1 MKKKV
6 WLIVGLFSLISIFSI
21 FGLNMAKGRIVRF
34 VGLRL
39 VGASPEE
46 VNPDTL
52 TIADFSDI
60 PGVTEEYVDAYKTF
74 LKAKA
79 GDNQE
84 PNYEQAATAFQK
96 IAKTTRNQ
104 ELKLRSLYL
113 VTYCN
118 FLQLKIHDAYESGME
133 VLKLSKRLLKGDKRV
148 DFLDKVVSAIEKEE
162 IKTTGDLKEVI
173 EWEGEEALG
182 TEKGEEVSGFV
193 EDLSLLPEG
202 AKKYEEMKKKIKK

>member
-1 MKKKV
+1 MKRKV
-6 WLIVGLFSLISIFSI
+6 WLMVGLFSLISVL
-21 FGLNMAKGRIVRF
+21 GLNMAKGRIVRF

-46 VNPDTL
+46 VDPDTL

-84 PNYEQAATAFQK
+84 PNYEQAAAAFQK
-96 IAKTTRNQ
+96 IAKTTRNP

-133 VLKLSKRLLKGDKRV
+133 VLKLSKSLLKGDKRAV
-148 DFLDKVVSAIEKEE
+148 FLDKVVSAIQKGE
-162 IKTTGDLKEVI
+162 ISNTGDLKEVI

-182 TEKGEEVSGFV
+182 AEKGKEVSGLV

-202 AKKYEEMKKKIKK
+202 AKMYEVMKEKIKK